1 MKKAVSAER
10 IRELLHYDAETGHFT
25 WVQDRAHNAG
35 AGSRAGTQ
43 VKNGAIH
50 IGVDGRV
57 YLAHRL
63 VWLWVFGAAAPGA
76 VDHINGIRSDNRLS
90 NLRVAT
96 GSQNCGNTVL
106 NRANRSGYRGVSWSN
121 SRQKW
126 IARIQSKGFSEYL
139 GEFDSPEEAAAVYNA
154 AAVKAFGRFF
164 SVRTRA
170 GDGAASQK

>member
-57 YLAHRL
+57 YLLIDWCGCGCLEQQRL
-63 VWLWVFGAAAPGA
+63 ELWITSMAFDQIIGNYILDVGCKP
-76 VDHINGIRSDNRLS
+76 DKRSC
-90 NLRVAT
+90 T
-96 GSQNCGNTVL
+96 GFC
-106 NRANRSGYRGVSWSN
+106 
-121 SRQKW
+121 
-126 IARIQSKGFSEYL
+126 
-139 GEFDSPEEAAAVYNA
+139 NA
-154 AAVKAFGRFF
+154 AYADRR
-164 SVRTRA
+164 S
-170 GDGAASQK
+170 AS